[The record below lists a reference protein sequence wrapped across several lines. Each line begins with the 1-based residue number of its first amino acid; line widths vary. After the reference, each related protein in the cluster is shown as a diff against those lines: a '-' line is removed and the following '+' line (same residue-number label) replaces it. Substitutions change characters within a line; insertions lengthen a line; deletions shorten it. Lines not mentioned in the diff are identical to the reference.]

1 MALQD
6 LTKKHNKT
14 DFMRLTELEDM
25 RQSLEEAR
33 ATIKSISEKAT
44 KELMRYTKNTKG
56 YAELAEKHN
65 NLVDKYGAKKKQVYD
80 KVEEVRALQA

>member
-25 RQSLEEAR
+25 RQSLEEASV
-33 ATIKSISEKAT
+33 TIKSISEKAA

-56 YAELAEKHN
+56 YAELTEVHN
-65 NLVDKYGAKKKQVYD
+65 NLVDKYGAKKEEVYD
-80 KVEEVRALQA
+80 KIEEVRAL